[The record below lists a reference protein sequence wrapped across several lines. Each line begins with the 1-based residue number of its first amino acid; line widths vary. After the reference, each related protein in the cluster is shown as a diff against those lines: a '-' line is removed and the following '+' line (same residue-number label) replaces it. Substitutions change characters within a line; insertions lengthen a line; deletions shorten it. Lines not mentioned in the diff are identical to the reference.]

1 MQSLYTVA
9 SVGALLTGS
18 AVVGVALAIACVASV
33 AAANAR

>member
-9 SVGALLTGS
+9 SVGALLAGG
-18 AVVGVALAIACVASV
+18 AVVGVALAIARVGSV